1 MSTLL
6 WIIITT
12 LLISLI
18 AFVGVFTLSLSD
30 RRLNKILLGLVGL
43 AAGTL
48 IGGAFLHLIPEAL
61 HQMEHLG
68 HVDHHDTVMLMVIVG
83 FVIFFI
89 LEKFL
94 WRHCHDKECKIHTFA
109 YLNLVGDGVH
119 NFIDGLI
126 IAAGF
131 LVSVEVGL
139 ATTFAVAAH
148 EIPQEIGDFGV
159 LLHGG
164 LAKNKALFY
173 NFITAI
179 TAIIGGIL
187 GYFLIPEIGDFQVY
201 ILPIAAG
208 GFLYIAASDLV
219 PELHKEHRKSR
230 TRLAFSTFIIGIFL
244 MWLVKF
250 TFEGGLH

>member
-6 WIIITT
+6 WIILAT

-18 AFVGVFTLSLSD
+18 AFIGVFTLSLSD
-30 RRLNKILLGLVGL
+30 KLLNKILLGLVGL

-61 HQMEHLG
+61 HEMENWVG
-68 HVDHHDTVMLMVIVG
+68 HEESHDMVMMMVIVG

-89 LEKFL
+89 LEKVL
-94 WRHCHDKECKIHTFA
+94 WRHCHDKDCKIHTFA
-109 YLNLVGDGVH
+109 YMNLVGDGVH
-119 NFIDGLI
+119 NFLDGLI

-131 LVSVEVGL
+131 LASIEIGIVTAL
-139 ATTFAVAAH
+139 AVALH

-159 LLHGG
+159 LVHGG
-164 LAKNKALFY
+164 LAKKKALLY

-179 TAIIGGIL
+179 TAVVGGII
-187 GYFLIPEIGDFQVY
+187 GYFLIPEIGDFQIY

-208 GFLYIAASDLV
+208 GFLYIAAADLV
-219 PELHKEHRKSR
+219 PELHKERRTSR
-230 TRLAFSTFIIGIFL
+230 TILAFSTFLIGIFL
-244 MWLVKF
+244 MWAVKF
-250 TFEGGLH
+250 VVHGAH